1 MPWQYGPPSCASA
14 EDEAD
19 STQTSEAAEKCLN
32 EKRKTINGE
41 DILTSMRALGFD
53 NYEGVLKVYL
63 AKYREHQINQ
73 AKQRSAAAENDEDL
87 KRSGGGEDDDE
98 RKKKKKKE

>member
-1 MPWQYGPPSCASA
+1 
-14 EDEAD
+14 
-19 STQTSEAAEKCLN
+19 
-32 EKRKTINGE
+32 
-41 DILTSMRALGFD
+41 MRALGFD